1 MMRKPAIFLTVTMI
15 GIAGLG
21 LAHLAHPVPR
31 LVWNASA
38 SLPIGLYRI
47 LPGGPRRGDLVL
59 VRPPENAAILADHR
73 GYLPAGVPLV
83 KRIAAVGGD
92 RVCAVG
98 GVVFING
105 QIVAHQLSADRAGRP
120 LPRGSGCKVLGGDE
134 IFVLADAADSFD
146 SRYFGPVPT
155 TTIIGRL
162 VALWT
167 E

>member
-1 MMRKPAIFLTVTMI
+1 MVLSLALS
-15 GIAGLG
+15 G
-21 LAHLAHPVPR
+21 LAALSFSDVRHPLPM

-38 SLPIGLYRI
+38 SLPIGLYRTAS
-47 LPGGPRRGDLVL
+47 GVPRRGDLVL
-59 VRPPENAAILADHR
+59 VRPPESAAILADRR

-92 RVCAVG
+92 RVCAVD

-120 LPRGSGCKVLGGDE
+120 LPRWSGCKVLGGDE

>member
-1 MMRKPAIFLTVTMI
+1 MRKPFLSLTAAVI

-21 LAHLAHPVPR
+21 FASFTHPVPL

-38 SLPIGLYRI
+38 SLPIGLYRTV
-47 LPGGPRRGDLVL
+47 PGTPERGDLVL
-59 VRPPENAAILADHR
+59 ARPPESAVLLADRRH
-73 GYLPAGVPLV
+73 YLPAGVPLV

-92 RVCAVG
+92 RVCTFAAS
-98 GVVFING
+98 VFIDG
-105 QIVAHQLSADRAGRP
+105 HLAARPLAADRAGRP
-120 LPRGSGCKVLGGDE
+120 LPRWNGCRVLGDDE
-134 IFVLADAADSFD
+134 LFLLADAADSFD

-155 TTIIGRL
+155 ANIIGRL

>member
-1 MMRKPAIFLTVTMI
+1 MRKPFLSLSATVI

-21 LAHLAHPVPR
+21 FASIAHPAPQ

-38 SLPIGLYRI
+38 SLPIGLYRT
-47 LPGGPRRGDLVL
+47 LPGVPERGALVL
-59 VRPPENAAILADHR
+59 VCPPESAARLADQR

-83 KRIAAVGGD
+83 KRIAAIGGD
-92 RVCAVG
+92 QVCAVD
-98 GVVFING
+98 GVIFING
-105 QIVAHQLSADRAGRP
+105 QPVARQLAADHAGRP
-120 LPRGSGCKVLGGDE
+120 LPRWSGCRAQDGDE
-134 IFVLADAADSFD
+134 VFLLADAADSFD

-155 TTIIGRL
+155 ANIIGRL